1 MRFIKRKGICSICTS
16 TLWWV
21 PVITYFN
28 FKLIGMLNEQREWIW
43 WVGIPAMFLIWVLIN
58 WKIKLKK
65 NDI

>member
-1 MRFIKRKGICSICTS
+1 MEFIKRKEVCTICTA
-16 TLWWV
+16 TLWWI
-21 PVITYFN
+21 PIMSYFN
-28 FKLIGMLNEQREWIW
+28 LKLSGMLNEQQEWIW